1 MEFIPTEIPDVVEV
15 VPVRRGDARGW
26 FTEAYR
32 RDLFADAG
40 LALDFVQDNE
50 SFSATPGTIR
60 GLHYQ
65 LPPFAQDKLV
75 RVLRGSI
82 FDVAVDIRRDSPT
95 FGRHVTRTLSADA
108 GNQLLVPAGFAH
120 GFATLTADVHV
131 TYKVTAPYAADT
143 ERSIRWDDADL
154 AIAWP
159 NVVDGVDG
167 TDAPT
172 LSDKDAVAP
181 RFADQPDMF

>member
-15 VPVRRGDARGW
+15 VPVRRGDTRGW
-26 FTEAYR
+26 FAEAYR
-32 RDLFADAG
+32 RDLFDEAG

-65 LPPFAQDKLV
+65 LAPFAQDKLV
-75 RVLRGSI
+75 RVLSGSI
-82 FDVAVDIRRDSPT
+82 FDVAVDIRRDSPS
-95 FGRHVTRTLSADA
+95 FGRHVTRTLSAEI

-120 GFATLTADVHV
+120 GFATLTPDVHV
-131 TYKVTAPYAADT
+131 AYKVTAPYAADT
-143 ERSIRWDDADL
+143 ERSIRWNDPDL
-154 AIAWP
+154 AIVWP
-159 NVVDGVDG
+159 TAFVGDEESDG
-167 TDAPT
+167 PT

-181 RFADQPDMF
+181 NFADQPDMF

>member
-1 MEFIPTEIPDVVEV
+1 MEFIPTEIRDVVEI

-40 LALDFVQDNE
+40 LAFDFVQDNE

-65 LPPFAQDKLV
+65 LPPFAQDKLI

-82 FDVAVDIRRDSPT
+82 FDVAVDIRRDSPS
-95 FGRHVTRTLSADA
+95 FGRHVTRTLSAEI

-131 TYKVTAPYAADT
+131 AYKVTAAYAADT

-159 NVVDGVDG
+159 TVTDGVDE
-167 TDAPT
+167 TEAPT
-172 LSDKDAVAP
+172 LSDKDGVAP